1 MQGVRKRYPGA
12 GVEALRGIDLE
23 IAEGDFASIVGRSGS
38 GKTTLLNLI
47 GGLDTSFEG
56 EIEVGGGSL
65 RGLPDAELAA
75 FRNRRVGLVF
85 QDSQLLDHLS
95 CADNVALAAHFER
108 GGRRD
113 RAWLRRR
120 ADEVLEA
127 VGLGGA
133 GGRRASTLSG
143 GERQRVALAR
153 ALLTRADCLL
163 LDEPTAHLDA
173 VTERGILERL
183 AAAREGRAALLI
195 THRLVGLERADE
207 ILVLERGRVVERG
220 TYAKLRA
227 AGGPFARLRTLQR
240 ADDLVEAVGD

>member
-12 GVEALRGIDLE
+12 GVEVLRGIDLE
-23 IAEGDFASIVGRSGS
+23 IAAGEFASIVGRSGS

-56 EIEVGGGSL
+56 EIEVAGGSL

-95 CADNVALAAHFER
+95 CADNVALAAHFDR
-108 GGRRD
+108 GERRD

-133 GGRRASTLSG
+133 AGRRASTLSG

-153 ALLTRADCLL
+153 ALFLEPELL
-163 LDEPTAHLDA
+163 LCDEPTGNLDSETGAA
-173 VTERGILERL
+173 VVDLIASLHAATRL
-183 AAAREGRAALLI
+183 TVVAATHDEAIAAAGSR
-195 THRLVGLERADE
+195 
-207 ILVLERGRVVERG
+207 VLE
-220 TYAKLRA
+220 LRDGVLDEA
-227 AGGPFARLRTLQR
+227 DKEQR
-240 ADDLVEAVGD
+240 

>member
-1 MQGVRKRYPGA
+1 MEV
-12 GVEALRGIDLE
+12 LRGIDLE
-23 IAEGDFASIVGRSGS
+23 IAAGEFASIVGRSGS

-56 EIEVGGGSL
+56 EIEVAGGSL

-95 CADNVALAAHFER
+95 CADNVALAAHFDR
-108 GGRRD
+108 GERRD

-133 GGRRASTLSG
+133 AGRRASTLSG

-153 ALLTRADCLL
+153 ALFLEPELL
-163 LDEPTAHLDA
+163 LCDEPTGNLDSETGAA
-173 VTERGILERL
+173 VVDLIASLHAATRL
-183 AAAREGRAALLI
+183 TVVAATHDEAIAAAGSR
-195 THRLVGLERADE
+195 
-207 ILVLERGRVVERG
+207 VLE
-220 TYAKLRA
+220 LRDGVLDEA
-227 AGGPFARLRTLQR
+227 DKEQR
-240 ADDLVEAVGD
+240 

>member
-12 GVEALRGIDLE
+12 GAEALRGIDLE

-95 CADNVALAAHFER
+95 CADNVALAAHFDR

-153 ALLTRADCLL
+153 ALFLEPELL
-163 LDEPTAHLDA
+163 LCDEPTGNLDA
-173 VTERGILERL
+173 ETGAAVVDLIASLHAATRL
-183 AAAREGRAALLI
+183 TVVAATHDEAIAAAGCR
-195 THRLVGLERADE
+195 
-207 ILVLERGRVVERG
+207 VLE
-220 TYAKLRA
+220 LRDGA
-227 AGGPFARLRTLQR
+227 LHEADREQR
-240 ADDLVEAVGD
+240 